1 MRTRS
6 RCGIFLSVNQKLN
19 GIFTQAA
26 GKSDLVLI
34 EKEGKEDFGGEALV
48 EDSTKGAAQEQ
59 ETKAPYQPKV
69 NDDEVYENGYILI
82 DKDRKAAL
90 EIYGIDKTKIRKY
103 TDIVNRLAQK
113 LLARR
118 FMRCLRRLLQN
129 STAPMIITLET
140 ALKKQV
146 LPMHMS
152 SSSRRT

>member
-1 MRTRS
+1 M
-6 RCGIFLSVNQKLN
+6 
-19 GIFTQAA
+19 
-26 GKSDLVLI
+26 
-34 EKEGKEDFGGEALV
+34 
-48 EDSTKGAAQEQ
+48 
-59 ETKAPYQPKV
+59 

>member
-1 MRTRS
+1 M
-6 RCGIFLSVNQKLN
+6 
-19 GIFTQAA
+19 
-26 GKSDLVLI
+26 LI

-48 EDSTKGAAQEQ
+48 EDSTQGTAQEQ

-103 TDIVNRLAQK
+103 TDVVNRLAQK

-118 FMRCLRRLLQN
+118 FMRCLRRLPQN
-129 STAPMIITLET
+129 STAPMIITLG
-140 ALKKQV
+140 AAPRRRA
-146 LPMHMS
+146 LPMPMS